1 MPMKS
6 YVLIFLSFLSFS
18 AYSQQN
24 LNNYKYALVPE
35 KFSFQKE
42 ANQYRLNLLTKAL
55 LEEKGFVVYYDNA
68 ELPLEIANNKCS
80 ALNADLILRKSMFST
95 NLTLV
100 LKDCQGNI
108 VYQGVEGKSRE
119 KEFEASY
126 GQALREAFTSI
137 NNLEYAYNGT
147 LTGAAKVA
155 APVVSQP
162 AAAEQP
168 AVQQPATKPAVAEA
182 GQPSGT
188 LYAQATATGFQ
199 LIDTAPK
206 IILSLFKT
214 SVADCFIASN
224 GEANGVVVKKGSEWF
239 FEYYK
244 DAKLIAEK
252 LLIKF

>member
-1 MPMKS
+1 MKS
-6 YVLIFLSFLSFS
+6 YILLFLSLLSFS
-18 AYSQQN
+18 AYSQQSIN
-24 LNNYKYALVPE
+24 DYKYVLVPE
-35 KFSFQKE
+35 KFSFMKE
-42 ANQYRLNLLTKAL
+42 ANQYALNVLTKSL

-68 ELPLEIANNKCS
+68 ELPIQIANNKCS
-80 ALNADLILRKSMFST
+80 ALNTDFILRKSMFST

-100 LKDCQGNI
+100 LKDCQGN
-108 VYQGVEGKSRE
+108 VVFQGNEGKSRE
-119 KEFEASY
+119 KEFHASY
-126 GQALREAFTSI
+126 NEALEDAFTS
-137 NNLEYAYNGT
+137 LKALGYAYNGT
-147 LTGAAKVA
+147 TKEAPKSA
-155 APVVSQP
+155 APVASQP

-206 IILSLFKT
+206 IVLSLFKT
-214 SVADCFIASN
+214 SIADCFIASN
-224 GEANGVVVKKGSEWF
+224 GEANGLVVKKGSEWF